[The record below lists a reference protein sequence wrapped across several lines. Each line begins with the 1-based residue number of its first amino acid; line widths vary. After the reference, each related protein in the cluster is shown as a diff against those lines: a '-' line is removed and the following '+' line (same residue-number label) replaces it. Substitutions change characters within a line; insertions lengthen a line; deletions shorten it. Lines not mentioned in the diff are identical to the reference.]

1 MEFDTYDK
9 AIPLWMAGGGLGDD
23 TSRPVDMDRLSDV
36 ELLAAALQ
44 MERDD
49 SSAHIAER
57 VLKAADEGRT
67 IDEELLVNA
76 GIARM
81 QARRLT
87 AALTLCRR
95 LECRG
100 KDRVVRLD
108 RPAAVHRELRH
119 LATRT
124 QERFIVLSLDGG
136 LGLLGMEVVS
146 LGTANSVMVHPRD
159 VFASALER
167 RATHLILA
175 HNHPTGLLEPSD
187 DDITMTR
194 RMEKAGKLLGVNVL
208 DHIVFD
214 SEGWYSMVEHG
225 ILK

>member
-1 MEFDTYDK
+1 MEIDTYDK
-9 AIPLWMAGGGLGDD
+9 AIPLWMAGGGIPDD
-23 TSRPVDMDRLSDV
+23 SSRPVDMDRLSDV

-44 MERDD
+44 MDRGERC
-49 SSAHIAER
+49 ARAAER

-67 IDEELLVNA
+67 IDEELLVDA
-76 GIARM
+76 GLARM

-95 LECRG
+95 LGRRDKE
-100 KDRVVRLD
+100 RVVRLN
-108 RPAAVHRELRH
+108 RPAEVHRELRH

-175 HNHPTGLLEPSD
+175 HNHPTGLLEPSE

-194 RMEKAGKLLGVNVL
+194 RVEKAGRLLGVNVL

-214 SEGWYSMVEHG
+214 SDGWYSMVEHG